1 MLDKIYNAR
10 FFDKQSGVEITI
22 DDARVKGQNTTM
34 SSRTVYMLY
43 KNNNEDKYSIS
54 EGIVFDNYFHEL
66 ITALVGP
73 YISSKHSKIE
83 TVGTVCNLEKQVADM
98 PIKFCVAFKHYHKGH
113 NKQDVYGTFPHF
125 VFEYENIKDHSC
137 YEFYI
142 FYFEEN
148 NDSHCGLIHVAL
160 IEGNIIVDMNG
171 NTYKIVGL
179 TKITCS

>member
-1 MLDKIYNAR
+1 MRLENLKKCKYGLTHAGTFHADDVFAAAFIKIINPDIKILR
-10 FFDKQSGVEITI
+10 ESEVPSDF
-22 DDARVKGQNTTM
+22 
-34 SSRTVYMLY
+34 
-43 KNNNEDKYSIS
+43 

-125 VFEYENIKDHSC
+125 VFEYENIKDYSN

-171 NTYKIVGL
+171 NTYKIVGS